1 MALLLLLRQRLVLT
15 MRDTLMII
23 AMSLLII
30 SFYSYGYSYS
40 YSQMQVQ
47 PPTADMITYSKQ
59 SNFIKEFNIPNNIQE
74 LGLKGITIDS
84 DRNAWFYHT
93 TNKTTKII
101 KFEPE
106 NENFTQYN
114 VTGNTVVDNAI
125 INLAG
130 GQLIFDK
137 ERSIIWFTDART
149 NSIGKL
155 DTGVGK
161 IELVSIPTPN
171 AGPMGITLSPDGKSI
186 WFTEITGNKISSMDI
201 ESKKILEYPTG
212 EESGPTLLD
221 FDNAGILWVTQSY
234 SNDIL
239 QVEPWMLVPNSNTS
253 MGMSTITLPEPD
265 RFSPFGIAIVD
276 SKDNS
281 PEKYKMLFAS
291 DHSSSRVVVSSTNTS
306 NQISD
311 ILHTYT
317 SYWTSPS
324 KKYPATLPS
333 QIVVDKS
340 GNYIYFPQ
348 HGGNRISKIDIQSG
362 IMTEYDIPTG
372 PLSTAV
378 FIAVSDDGKKVWFT
392 EWASNKVAYLDTTI
406 KIPLSFE
413 LENTRSAPIV
423 LKPNQPP
430 KTLDVQLN
438 ATEKGNNYS
447 SSMVTPSPAVSLSEV
462 ELAVIGMTDLGLKG
476 ITYDAQPQRL
486 NMEKNSTSESK
497 IGLNIVQQGN
507 RNNIP
512 IRLNQYTTMIKASV
526 PEKDQ
531 QFVSL
536 LFPVTIRLDLPA
548 VISSAQSEDNR
559 QEGEQENQGWIEG
572 FVGDLSLRN
581 IVRVIAITAAVS
593 LIGYIIYMRIKKH
606 TKVRK

>member
-1 MALLLLLRQRLVLT
+1 VFAVKESILFSSVNVVLGLLLLVFLFHFHYAYPQLGDQTLT
-15 MRDTLMII
+15 K
-23 AMSLLII
+23 
-30 SFYSYGYSYS
+30 
-40 YSQMQVQ
+40 
-47 PPTADMITYSKQ
+47 DMITYSKQ
-59 SNFIKEFNIPNNIQE
+59 SNFIKEFKIPNNIQE
-74 LGLKGITIDS
+74 LGLKGITVDS
-84 DRNAWFYHT
+84 EGNVWFYHA
-93 TNKTTKII
+93 TNKSSTVI
-101 KFEPE
+101 KFDLKK
-106 NENFTQYN
+106 ENFTQYN
-114 VTGNTVVDNAI
+114 VGGKTVVDNAI

-130 GQLIFDK
+130 GQLTFDNK
-137 ERSIIWFTDART
+137 RSIVWFTDART

-155 DTGVGK
+155 NTRDGK
-161 IELVSIPTPN
+161 IELVNIPTPN

-201 ESKKILEYPTG
+201 DSKRILEYPTG
-212 EESGPTLLD
+212 EESGPTLLY

-253 MGMSTITLPEPD
+253 MGMSTVTLPEPD

-281 PEKYKMLFAS
+281 TEKHKMLFVS

-306 NQISD
+306 SEITD
-311 ILHTYT
+311 ILHSYT

-333 QIVVDKS
+333 QIAVDKS

-378 FIAVSDDGKKVWFT
+378 FIAVSDDGNRVWFT

-406 KIPLSFE
+406 TVPLNFE
-413 LENTRSAPIV
+413 LENTRSAPVV
-423 LKPNQPP
+423 LKPNQSP

-438 ATEKGNNYS
+438 TTESS
-447 SSMVTPSPAVSLSEV
+447 SSMVTPSPAVSLGEV

-476 ITYDAQPQRL
+476 ITYDAEPQRL

-497 IGLNIVQQGN
+497 ISLNLVQQGN
-507 RNNIP
+507 RNDIP
-512 IRLNQYTTMIKASV
+512 IKLNQYTTMVKASV
-526 PEKDQ
+526 PEQDQ

-536 LFPVTIRLDLPA
+536 LSPVTIKLDLPA
-548 VISSAQSEDNR
+548 VISNAQSEDDR
-559 QEGEQENQGWIEG
+559 QGREQENQGWIEG

-593 LIGYIIYMRIKKH
+593 LIGYIIYVRIKKH